1 MTDVLK
7 VDEPRASRRFGVHS
21 ILVFV
26 AVFLVAVP
34 FGLIVILLRA
44 KTAWM
49 QNLDLRTS
57 NALYHYDVRHPSFVT
72 MMRTVT
78 HSGDTLF
85 WLVVLGS
92 VGIWLLY
99 RRLFRLAAFLA
110 VTAVG
115 SSLLNGAI
123 KTAVGRTR
131 PTLVDPIAT
140 ATGKS
145 FPSGHTQAA
154 VVGYGILLLI
164 FLPIINRRWRL
175 PCAIVAGL
183 IVLLVGFSR
192 IALGVHYLS
201 DVIGALIIGAAWLL
215 AMTAAF
221 SAWRR
226 DARKPAVHVKE
237 GLEPEH
243 ADQLGV
249 HGGPSN

>member
-7 VDEPRASRRFGVHS
+7 VEVPRSSRRFGVHG
-21 ILVFV
+21 ILAFI

-34 FGLIVILLRA
+34 FGLLVALLRA
-44 KTAWM
+44 KAARM
-49 QNLDLRTS
+49 QKIDLQTS
-57 NALYHYDVRHPSFVT
+57 QSMHDYDAHQPLFVT

-78 HSGDTLF
+78 HSGDSIF
-85 WLVVLGS
+85 WLIVLGA
-92 VGIWLLY
+92 VGIWLIY

-123 KTAVGRTR
+123 KSVVGRTR
-131 PTLVDPIAT
+131 PALVDPIAT

-154 VVGYGILLLI
+154 LVGYGILLLV
-164 FLPIINRRWRL
+164 FLPIIARRWRL
-175 PCAIVAGL
+175 ACAVIAVL
-183 IVLLVGFSR
+183 VVLLVGFSR

-201 DVIGALIIGAAWLL
+201 DVIGALIIGSAWLL
-215 AMTAAF
+215 VMTAAF

-226 DARKPAVHVKE
+226 EDRKPAVHVKE

-243 ADQLGV
+243 AHQLGA
-249 HGGPSN
+249 G